1 MIEFGMEVQQAG
13 KTPRA
18 SHNEQGLVELE
29 DGIVPKASA
38 DLEYMV
44 HSTKESE
51 AMGPFR
57 QTGSVESF
65 LEDPPPRKMAR
76 WRLGSAWRRDSR
88 NTEGEWTWR
97 IE

>member
-13 KTPRA
+13 RAPPA

-29 DGIVPKASA
+29 DGVLPKAA
-38 DLEYMV
+38 AGLEYMV
-44 HSTKESE
+44 DSTKESE
-51 AMGPFR
+51 AIRPFR
-57 QTGSVESF
+57 PTGSVESF

-88 NTEGEWTWR
+88 NTEVEWTWR